1 MVSSSTSFTHS
12 VYRAQLLHACDC
24 LAVPRMRMYLFVG
37 CVRASIGSIEG
48 VFRGV
53 FRGVLGVY
61 VVYIHV

>member
-1 MVSSSTSFTHS
+1 